1 MGFLERNDAD
11 QLSSDRLILIPY
23 FAFFLPPS
31 NDEIVAFLKSLQEH
45 SMDSSYFFPI
55 ASQAKPALP
64 ALFSE
69 FRATNLN
76 PDLVISSAI
85 DTAAVLGESPLGVMK
100 TAGTSEKLESKLMLH
115 V

>member
-1 MGFLERNDAD
+1 
-11 QLSSDRLILIPY
+11 
-23 FAFFLPPS
+23 
-31 NDEIVAFLKSLQEH
+31 
-45 SMDSSYFFPI
+45 MDSNYFFPI

-69 FRATNLN
+69 FLATNLN